1 MNRSLTCRILAS
13 PRSPFTIWPVFV
25 LPYLILGI
33 SFFFFFFFLFFSLL
47 NYPAKIYFLKKIS
60 LTHLSFPAFP
70 FPH

>member
-13 PRSPFTIWPVFV
+13 PRFFYNLALFCLPVPNF
-25 LPYLILGI
+25 GN
-33 SFFFFFFFLFFSLL
+33 FFFFLFFSLL
-47 NYPAKIYFLKKIS
+47 NYPAKIYFFKKIS